1 MYFSGK
7 RLVVVENEAWYD
19 SPTFSFCV
27 LSYSDLFSSAMM
39 GRSRR
44 GGRIRAH
51 ERGTNDTN
59 AILDTSLP

>member
-1 MYFSGK
+1 M
-7 RLVVVENEAWYD
+7 VAENETGHD
-19 SPTFSFCV
+19 SPTFSFCF
-27 LSYSDLFSSAMM
+27 LSYSDLFSSATMA
-39 GRSRR
+39 RSRR